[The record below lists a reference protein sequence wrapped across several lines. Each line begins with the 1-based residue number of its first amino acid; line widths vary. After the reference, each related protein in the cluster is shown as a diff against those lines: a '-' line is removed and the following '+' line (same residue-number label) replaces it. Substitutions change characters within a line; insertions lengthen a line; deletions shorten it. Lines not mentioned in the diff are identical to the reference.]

1 MPLSQARETLRSSRC
16 LVTGGGG
23 FIGSHLVDA
32 LLASG
37 AEVRVL
43 DNFSTGYRANLT
55 HLDGNA
61 SLSVI
66 EADCAEPAVVDSAV
80 RGVDFIFHLAAMA
93 SVPRS
98 VREPLL
104 CHAWCATSTINL
116 LQAAREHGVRR
127 LVLSST
133 SAVYGNSPF
142 VAKRETDASQPLSPY
157 ASSKLAAEHHCQA
170 FTSGLGIETV
180 VLRYFNVYGPRQDPR
195 SEYSAVIPRFV
206 SLALRGERPVIYGD
220 GHQSR
225 DFVYVADVADANLL
239 AATVPDAVGGT
250 FNIGRGER
258 TTLWD
263 LIGNLSRL
271 LECPIDPVL
280 EPPRVG
286 DVRDSQA
293 DITQARHQLGFA
305 PRVAIADGLATSLTH
320 YRHASP

>member
-1 MPLSQARETLRSSRC
+1 MSLPNAREALRSRRC

-43 DNFSTGYRANLT
+43 DNFSTGYRANLA
-55 HLDGNA
+55 HVAGHA
-61 SLSVI
+61 KLSVI

-80 RGVDFIFHLAAMA
+80 QGVDFIFHLAAMA

-133 SAVYGNSPF
+133 SAVYGNSPY
-142 VAKRETDASQPLSPY
+142 VAKREADTPQPLSPY
-157 ASSKLAAEHHCQA
+157 ASSKLAAEHHCRA
-170 FTSGLGIETV
+170 FTSGLGLETV

-206 SLALRGERPVIYGD
+206 SLTLRGERPVIYGD

-239 AATVPDAVGGT
+239 AATVPGAAGGT
-250 FNIGRGER
+250 FNIARGER

-271 LECPIDPVL
+271 LQCPIDPVL
-280 EPPRVG
+280 EPHRLG

-293 DITQARHQLGFA
+293 DITQARQQLGLA
-305 PRVAIADGLATSLTH
+305 PQVAIADGLAISLTH
-320 YRHASP
+320 YRQASS